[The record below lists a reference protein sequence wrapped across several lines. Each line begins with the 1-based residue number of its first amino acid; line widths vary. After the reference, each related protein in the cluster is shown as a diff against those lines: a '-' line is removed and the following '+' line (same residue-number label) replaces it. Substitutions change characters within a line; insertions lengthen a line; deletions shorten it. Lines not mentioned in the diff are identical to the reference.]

1 MAIGK
6 QCMCL
11 MQAREDATNKEM
23 QKFLQVL
30 AELSSS
36 PAINAMQTT
45 YGSLHALSK
54 SAVGTH
60 VVFTRLSLQEQ
71 LDALLLSPP
80 HAALIQGDL
89 RLPARAIASY
99 AMTIAPAQ
107 KQQSRSPDGGG
118 VLGVSKT

>member
-1 MAIGK
+1 
-6 QCMCL
+6 
-11 MQAREDATNKEM
+11 M
-23 QKFLQVL
+23 QKFLWVL

-45 YGSLHALSK
+45 HGTLHALSK
-54 SAVGTH
+54 SAIGTH

-80 HAALIQGDL
+80 HHALIQGDS

-118 VLGVSKT
+118 VLGVSKA